1 MKSQDWQRARTEEQV
16 KQRVREIQNAAARL
30 IQTLPYEKVTLLRIA
45 QELNFTRSN
54 VYRYFST
61 KEEIFLSIY
70 VAVMQR
76 WSEDIE
82 REFTEPLS
90 IEAFAEKWTEI
101 LCRQERLLELSSL
114 LAVTLERNTSEEAFR
129 KTKIF
134 LGELLF
140 RLVEILRK
148 VLPMLSDDQIAEFV
162 RTQQVFLS
170 GAWPMSQ
177 LPARQKEILREMNME
192 YLILD
197 FPVFFRDT
205 ILRLLKSLAGENP
218 SASG

>member
-16 KQRVREIQNAAARL
+16 EQRVREIQDAAARL

-45 QELNFTRSN
+45 HELNFTRSN

-70 VAVMQR
+70 VAAMQR
-76 WSEDIE
+76 WSVDIE

-101 LCRQERLLELSSL
+101 LCRQEQLLELSSL

-134 LGELLF
+134 LGELLSW
-140 RLVEILRK
+140 LVGILRK
-148 VLPMLSDDQIAEFV
+148 VLPMLADDQITEFA
-162 RTQQVFLS
+162 RAQQILFS
-170 GAWPMSQ
+170 GAWPMSR
-177 LPARQKEILREMNME
+177 LPERQKEILKEMKME
-192 YLILD
+192 YMILD
-197 FPVFFRDT
+197 FPVFYRLT
-205 ILRLLKSLAGENP
+205 ILRLLKSLAEEKL
-218 SASG
+218 SD